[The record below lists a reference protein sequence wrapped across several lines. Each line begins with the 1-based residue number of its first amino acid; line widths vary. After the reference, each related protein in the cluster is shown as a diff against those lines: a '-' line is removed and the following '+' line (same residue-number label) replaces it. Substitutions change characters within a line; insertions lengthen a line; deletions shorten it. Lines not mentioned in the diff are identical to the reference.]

1 MSTYTLPPLD
11 ISGPMSQKAA
21 QILRDLQGLNIA
33 SKVPAATIEKVE
45 PVMGKPVA
53 IVAPKAKKVA
63 DTSSGMSWHKVVF
76 SRDNYLKDVRS
87 NLLGKMVLS
96 ILGCCLILAMASVG
110 SMSYLQPQLA
120 ELQLQSQTIQRLPA
134 DLKSVNDQ
142 IQAQTARR
150 QNLLS
155 EQEKLVH
162 FFPSPQ
168 QTYATYGNFLVL
180 LDEHKLRVI
189 SQKGGITQTSTN
201 PLLAEATSQ
210 AEMLKK
216 AQQAAAANPKAP
228 PAPAAPKL
236 NMLSG
241 DIKPGLN
248 YYHLAFTIEGS
259 YVGYL
264 AARQALVNENP
275 NLVVHS
281 ESVTPLKEGINAL
294 SISTYVSIPFIE
306 KP

>member
-1 MSTYTLPPLD
+1 
-11 ISGPMSQKAA
+11 MSQRAA
-21 QILRDLQGLNIA
+21 QILRDLQGLNIPG
-33 SKVPAATIEKVE
+33 KVAAAIHEKVE
-45 PVMGKPVA
+45 PVMGKPMA
-53 IVAPKAKKVA
+53 EAAPKATTKVKKDA
-63 DTSSGMSWHKVVF
+63 DPSTGKSWHKVAF

-87 NLLGKMVLS
+87 NLLGTMVLS
-96 ILGCCLILAMASVG
+96 IFGCCLVLGAASVG
-110 SMSYLQPQLA
+110 SMSYLMPQLA
-120 ELQLQSQTIQRLPA
+120 ELQQQSETIQRLPA
-134 DLKSVNDQ
+134 DLKSVSDQ

-150 QNLLS
+150 QNLVA
-155 EQEKLVH
+155 EQEKLVK
-162 FFPSPQ
+162 FFPNPH
-168 QTYATYGNFLVL
+168 QTYGTYGNFLML
-180 LDEHKLRVI
+180 LDEHKLRVT
-189 SQKGGITQTSTN
+189 SQKGGITQTSAN
-201 PLLAEATSQ
+201 PLLADAASQ

-248 YYHLAFTIEGS
+248 YYHLAFTLEGS

-281 ESVTPLKEGINAL
+281 ESVTSLKEGANAL

>member
-11 ISGPMSQKAA
+11 ISGPMSQRAA
-21 QILRDLQGLNIA
+21 QILRDLQGLNIPG
-33 SKVPAATIEKVE
+33 KVAAAINEKVE
-45 PVMGKPVA
+45 PVMGKPIA
-53 IVAPKAKKVA
+53 QADPKAKKVA
-63 DTSSGMSWHKVVF
+63 DPATGKSWHKVAF

-87 NLLGKMVLS
+87 NLLGTMVLS
-96 ILGCCLILAMASVG
+96 IFGCCVLLGLASVG
-110 SMSYLQPQLA
+110 SMSYLLPQLDA
-120 ELQLQSQTIQRLPA
+120 LQQQSETIQRLPA
-134 DLKSVNDQ
+134 DLKSVSDQ
-142 IQAQTARR
+142 IQAQTMRR

-155 EQEKLVH
+155 EQEKLVQ
-162 FFPSPQ
+162 FFPNPQ
-168 QTYATYGNFLVL
+168 QTYGTYGNFLML
-180 LDEHKLRVI
+180 LDEHKLRVT

-201 PLLAEATSQ
+201 PLLADAASQ
-210 AEMLKK
+210 AELLKK

-248 YYHLAFTIEGS
+248 YYHLAFTLEGS

-281 ESVTPLKEGINAL
+281 ESVTSLKEGSNAL
-294 SISTYVSIPFIE
+294 AISTYVSIPFIE